1 MKTDRFLLG
10 ILIAIAIVI
19 VIALLMF
26 FTRQD
31 RQEYMAENTPKSVVH
46 NYSLALLNGDFGKAY
61 SYLAEAENKPTYET
75 FRQAFSSRYINPGNA
90 GLEIGD
96 VEIADDNAFVT
107 VYLIY
112 YSNDPFSSSY
122 RSQEEAHLERQNGTW
137 KLLQM
142 PYNFW
147 AYDWYQ
153 PTPIPNY

>member
-10 ILIAIAIVI
+10 ILIAIGIII

-31 RQEYMAENTPKSVVH
+31 RQEYIKENSPTGVVH
-46 NYSLALLNGDFGKAY
+46 NYALALLDGDFSKAY
-61 SYLAEAENKPTYET
+61 NYLAEGENKPSYET
-75 FRQAFSSRYINPGNA
+75 FRQAFSSRYVNPGNA

-96 VEIADDNAFVT
+96 FEITGNSAFVT

-112 YSNDPFSSSY
+112 YSNDPFSSGY
-122 RSQEEAHLERQNGTW
+122 RSREDAHLERQNGSW

-153 PTPIPNY
+153 PTPKPNY